1 MSVKEALEQR
11 IAATYAL
18 IGQYEDVRRE
28 ASDPKEQARARRAI
42 AEQHAVLA
50 DAVGQYVRVCR
61 GMGLALAQE
70 VVAAALACGIVLEP
84 HDAAGGGVAATATGG
99 VALPVV
105 QHWPVELREALE
117 RGSVALFIGADM
129 GRAVTGVPSRGELA
143 AELAQRHGLAPTLS
157 LAEVAQRVS
166 SGGNRHR
173 VLSVLLDALDTHGRV
188 PQPFHRGVA
197 ALVVRYRLEWL
208 VTTAYDD
215 LLEAALRDVQVRVN
229 RVVRTSD
236 LPFVRRGEPVLIK
249 LYGDAGD
256 KESLVVTTDDHYR
269 LWRSHE
275 RAALLDAVRAVLGR
289 SVVLLLG
296 YDLQDADFLLLWG
309 ELRDRLGHY
318 GAVAYAAGAGVPA
331 ADAAMW
337 RERGIVLLE
346 ELPGA

>member
-1 MSVKEALEQR
+1 
-11 IAATYAL
+11 
-18 IGQYEDVRRE
+18 
-28 ASDPKEQARARRAI
+28 
-42 AEQHAVLA
+42 
-50 DAVGQYVRVCR
+50 
-61 GMGLALAQE
+61 
-70 VVAAALACGIVLEP
+70 
-84 HDAAGGGVAATATGG
+84 
-99 VALPVV
+99 
-105 QHWPVELREALE
+105 
-117 RGSVALFIGADM
+117 
-129 GRAVTGVPSRGELA
+129 
-143 AELAQRHGLAPTLS
+143 
-157 LAEVAQRVS
+157 VAQRVS

-188 PQPFHRGVA
+188 PQPFHWGVA

-215 LLEAALRDVQVRVN
+215 LLETALRDVQVRVN

-256 KESLVVTTDDHYR
+256 KESLVVTTDDHHR

-275 RAALLDAVRAVLGR
+275 CAALLDEVRAVLGR

-296 YDLQDADFLLLWG
+296 YDLQDTDFLLLWG